1 MARPYYLT
9 IGWQLADEQSLYANE
24 RHRPGFSSGCR
35 VSMDVDDETIDQI
48 ARIHADAIA
57 RDWKRQRDYE
67 AEKDRQ
73 KAEPFWKKWVGGV

>member
-9 IGWQLADEQSLYANE
+9 INWTLVDDAEKYKDERS
-24 RHRPGFSSGCR
+24 RPGFSSGSR

-48 ARIHADAIA
+48 TEIHARAIA